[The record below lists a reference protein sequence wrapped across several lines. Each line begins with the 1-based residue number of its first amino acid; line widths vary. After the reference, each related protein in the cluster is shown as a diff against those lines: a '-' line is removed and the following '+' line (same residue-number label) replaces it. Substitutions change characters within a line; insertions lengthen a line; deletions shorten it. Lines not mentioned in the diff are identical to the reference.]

1 MIAKNDSE
9 IIAFPSAK
17 EWERWL
23 ARMHT
28 GSRGVWLRFFKKGSE
43 VASVTHAEAL
53 AAALCYGWIDGQ
65 LKKHDEESWLHKFA
79 PRRPKSVWSKRNRE
93 LVEQLADAGKMRPAG
108 LKEVAAAKADGR
120 WDRAYDSP
128 SKMTVPEDF
137 LNALSKNK
145 KARKFFETLNKA
157 NTYAISWRLQT
168 AKKPETR
175 EKRMQVIIEM
185 LTKGKQFHDSKR
197 NKKS

>member
-1 MIAKNDSE
+1 MTGKNNSG

-17 EWERWL
+17 RWERWL
-23 ARMHT
+23 ARNHAAST
-28 GSRGVWLRFFKKGSE
+28 GVWLRFFKKESK

-65 LKKHDEESWLHKFA
+65 LKVHDAKSWLRKFT

-93 LVEQLADAGKMRPAG
+93 LVEQLTKAGKMQSAG

-120 WDRAYDSP
+120 WGRAYDSP

-137 LNALSKNK
+137 LKELSRHT
-145 KARKFFETLNKA
+145 KAWKFFDTLNKA
-157 NTYAISWRLQT
+157 NTYAIAWRLRT
-168 AKKPETR
+168 AKRPETL
-175 EKRMQVIIEM
+175 EKRAKAIIKM
-185 LTKGKQFHDSKR
+185 LANGKKFHA
-197 NKKS
+197 